1 MRLLQLCKGDKRKN
15 KLNIIHMKTLRDF
28 DFNGKR
34 ALARCD
40 FNVPVENGKV
50 QDDFRIKAVLPT
62 IEYLK
67 NAGAKVILMSHL
79 EDSEGKNLSLKPVK
93 EKLEEYLNDKISIAD
108 DCVGKEV
115 EENIIKMRNSEIL
128 LLENLRMRK
137 EEKENSKEF
146 AKQLSELGDI
156 YVNDAF
162 SVCHRT
168 HASVVGVPKIL
179 PSCAGLLLE
188 KEIKILSKIMENP
201 ERPLV
206 AIIGGAKI
214 SAKAKVIDKFL
225 KVADHVLLGGK
236 IANAILQIKGIYK
249 DGVFD
254 NGGITDEVKNI
265 NLTSTKL
272 HLPVDV
278 IVSADAAGKNPIKE
292 SAVGKLEKGELIFDL
307 GPETITIFSAIIKEA
322 ETIIWA
328 GPMGLFEVFAFE
340 NGTKR
345 ITKAIAENE
354 NAFKVIGGGDTI
366 SAVSK
371 FNLLDKFDHVS
382 TGGSA
387 MLEFLGGEKLP
398 GIEVLG

>member
-50 QDDFRIKAVLPT
+50 QDDFRIKAALPT

-156 YVNDAF
+156 YVNAAF
-162 SVCHRT
+162 
-168 HASVVGVPKIL
+168 
-179 PSCAGLLLE
+179 
-188 KEIKILSKIMENP
+188 
-201 ERPLV
+201 
-206 AIIGGAKI
+206 
-214 SAKAKVIDKFL
+214 
-225 KVADHVLLGGK
+225 
-236 IANAILQIKGIYK
+236 
-249 DGVFD
+249 
-254 NGGITDEVKNI
+254 
-265 NLTSTKL
+265 
-272 HLPVDV
+272 
-278 IVSADAAGKNPIKE
+278 
-292 SAVGKLEKGELIFDL
+292 
-307 GPETITIFSAIIKEA
+307 
-322 ETIIWA
+322 
-328 GPMGLFEVFAFE
+328 
-340 NGTKR
+340 
-345 ITKAIAENE
+345 
-354 NAFKVIGGGDTI
+354 
-366 SAVSK
+366 
-371 FNLLDKFDHVS
+371 
-382 TGGSA
+382 
-387 MLEFLGGEKLP
+387 
-398 GIEVLG
+398 